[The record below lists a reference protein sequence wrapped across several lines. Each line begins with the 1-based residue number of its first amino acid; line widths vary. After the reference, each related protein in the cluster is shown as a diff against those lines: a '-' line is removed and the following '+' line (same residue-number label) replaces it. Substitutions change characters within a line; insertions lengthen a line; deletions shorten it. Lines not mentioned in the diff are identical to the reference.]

1 MAVVSDASFTS
12 GEGALVVVPTYNEA
26 DNVEPLVAA
35 VRAAAPSASVL
46 VVDDDSPDGTW
57 RTVERLAAAD
67 PRVHVLRRRGRRGLG
82 SAYVDGFRWG
92 LERRYGAFVGMD
104 ADFSHDPALL
114 PLFFGALGRG
124 ADVVVGSRN
133 VAGGGVRGWGPGR
146 LALSKGGSAYARAIL
161 GVPVRDLTT
170 GYKAFSGRALE
181 AIGLESLRSNGFA
194 FQIETTYRALRRGLR
209 VVEVPIVFVDRRS
222 GKSKMSGAIFAE
234 AVVGVWRMRF
244 DR

>member
-1 MAVVSDASFTS
+1 
-12 GEGALVVVPTYNEA
+12 
-26 DNVEPLVAA
+26 
-35 VRAAAPSASVL
+35 VL

-57 RTVERLAAAD
+57 RAAERLAADD

-82 SAYVDGFRWG
+82 AAYVDGFGWG
-92 LERRYGAFVGMD
+92 LGRGYGAFVGMD

-114 PLFFGALGRG
+114 PRFFDALGRG

-146 LALSKGGSAYARAIL
+146 RLLSWGGSAYARAVL

-170 GYKAFSGRALE
+170 GYKAFSRRALG

-209 VVEVPIVFVDRRS
+209 VVEIPIVFADRRV
-222 GKSKMSGAIFAE
+222 GRSKMNGAIFAE
-234 AVVGVWRMRF
+234 AVVRVWLMRF
-244 DR
+244 GP